1 MQRRV
6 SARARM
12 VLMALTVSLLAGS
25 ALASTAAAA
34 DSFSVEAQEARKAR
48 KVCGLTVAW
57 TRSIA
62 LKISIVPHGPDG
74 IEYVSVLGD
83 VTETFTNKAG
93 VTASSFA
100 NVLEKDLHITDNGDG
115 TATILELATGNA
127 TLYGPDGKAIARDP
141 GQLRYLLYLD
151 GDDVTF
157 GGVVKDST
165 GRSDDFCTALVGA
178 LS

>member
-1 MQRRV
+1 MRLTL
-6 SARARM
+6 A
-12 VLMALTVSLLAGS
+12 VLAAVA
-25 ALASTAAAA
+25 AVLASTAAAA
-34 DSFSVEAQEARKAR
+34 DSFSVEFQEARKAQ
-48 KVCGLTVAW
+48 KICGLTVAW
-57 TRSIA
+57 TRSLE

-83 VTETFTNKAG
+83 ITETFTNRAG
-93 VTASSFA
+93 DTATSFA

-141 GQLRYLLYLD
+141 GQVRYLLYID
-151 GDDVTF
+151 GDEVTF
-157 GGVVKDST
+157 GGIVKDST
-165 GRSDDFCTALVGA
+165 GRSDDFCTALVQA

>member
-1 MQRRV
+1 MGRQL
-6 SARARM
+6 SRAR
-12 VLMALTVSLLAGS
+12 LLGAALATAAAVVA
-25 ALASTAAAA
+25 ALASTAGAA
-34 DSFSVEAQEARKAR
+34 DSFSVEFQEARKAQ

-57 TRSIA
+57 TRSVE
-62 LKISIVPHGPDG
+62 LKISIVPHGLDG
-74 IEYVSVLGD
+74 IEYVSVLGNIA
-83 VTETFTNKAG
+83 ESFTNKAG
-93 VTASSFA
+93 VTATSFA

>member
-1 MQRRV
+1 MR
-6 SARARM
+6 
-12 VLMALTVSLLAGS
+12 LTLALLA
-25 ALASTAAAA
+25 AVAAVLASTAAAA
-34 DSFSVEAQEARKAR
+34 DSFSVEFQEARKAQ
-48 KVCGLTVAW
+48 KICGLTVAW
-57 TRSIA
+57 TRSLE

-83 VTETFTNKAG
+83 ITETFTNRAG
-93 VTASSFA
+93 DTATSFA

-141 GQLRYLLYLD
+141 GQVRYLLYID
-151 GDDVTF
+151 GDEVTF
-157 GGVVKDST
+157 GGIVKDST
-165 GRSDDFCTALVGA
+165 GRSDDFCTALVQA

>member
-1 MQRRV
+1 MRLTL
-6 SARARM
+6 A
-12 VLMALTVSLLAGS
+12 VLAAVA
-25 ALASTAAAA
+25 AVLASPAAAA
-34 DSFSVEAQEARKAR
+34 DSFSVEFQEARKAQ

-57 TRSIA
+57 TRSLE

-83 VTETFTNKAG
+83 ITETFTNRAG
-93 VTASSFA
+93 DTATSFA

-141 GQLRYLLYLD
+141 GQVRYLLYID
-151 GDDVTF
+151 GDEVTF
-157 GGVVKDST
+157 GGIVKDST
-165 GRSDDFCTALVGA
+165 GRSDDFCSALVQA